1 MNALHGHFTGIGGAV
16 VVGLIAFSACFL
28 VLGGL
33 ALIIYG
39 IKYMAKVGER
49 GSGQPSAPAKQ
60 QAAQPAQASTA
71 AAVRDTAQ
79 NAVGTALAG
88 SMLAGSTLAGST
100 LAGPA
105 QETIAA
111 ITGAVLAARGGKAFS
126 IRTVTQMG
134 TARRSGSGGERRGA
148 WETAGLLENLGELE
162 RTWNAPA

>member
-1 MNALHGHFTGIGGAV
+1 MNAIHGHFTGVGGAV

-33 ALIIYG
+33 ALIIYA
-39 IKYMAKVGER
+39 IKYMAKVGDR
-49 GSGQPSAPAKQ
+49 GDGQGTAPAKQ
-60 QAAQPAQASTA
+60 QPAQTAHITPAAQSIAQTS
-71 AAVRDTAQ
+71 
-79 NAVGTALAG
+79 
-88 SMLAGSTLAGST
+88 AGSTLAGT
-100 LAGPA
+100 APAGGA

-134 TARRSGSGGERRGA
+134 TGNRSGNGRDRRGA

>member
-49 GSGQPSAPAKQ
+49 GDGQGTAPAKQ
-60 QAAQPAQASTA
+60 QPAQPAQAISA
-71 AAVRDTAQ
+71 APVARAVAQ
-79 NAVGTALAG
+79 TP
-88 SMLAGSTLAGST
+88 AGSTLAG
-100 LAGPA
+100 GA

-126 IRTVTQMG
+126 IRTIAQLG
-134 TARRSGSGGERRGA
+134 TGNRSGNGRDRRGA

>member
-1 MNALHGHFTGIGGAV
+1 MNPIHGHFTGIGGAI

-49 GSGQPSAPAKQ
+49 GDGQGTAPAKQ
-60 QAAQPAQASTA
+60 QPARQAQASTA
-71 AAVRDTAQ
+71 APVAQAVAQ
-79 NAVGTALAG
+79 TPAG
-88 SMLAGSTLAGST
+88 S
-100 LAGPA
+100 A

-126 IRTVTQMG
+126 IRTIAQLG
-134 TARRSGSGGERRGA
+134 TGNRNGRSGDRRGA

>member
-1 MNALHGHFTGIGGAV
+1 MNPIHGHFTGIGGAV
-16 VVGLIAFSACFL
+16 VVSLIAFSACFL

-49 GSGQPSAPAKQ
+49 RDGQGAAPAKQ
-60 QAAQPAQASTA
+60 QQPAQTSSAPVA
-71 AAVRDTAQ
+71 RAVAQ
-79 NAVGTALAG
+79 TP
-88 SMLAGSTLAGST
+88 AGSTLAGT
-100 LAGPA
+100 A

-126 IRTVTQMG
+126 IRTIAQLG
-134 TARRSGSGGERRGA
+134 TGNRSGNGRDRRGA

>member
-1 MNALHGHFTGIGGAV
+1 MNAIHGHFTGLGGAI

-49 GSGQPSAPAKQ
+49 GDGQGTAPAKQ
-60 QAAQPAQASTA
+60 QPAQPAQATSA
-71 AAVRDTAQ
+71 APVARAVAQ
-79 NAVGTALAG
+79 TP
-88 SMLAGSTLAGST
+88 AGSTLAGT
-100 LAGPA
+100 A

-126 IRTVTQMG
+126 IRTIAQLG
-134 TARRSGSGGERRGA
+134 TGNRSGNGRDRRGA

>member
-1 MNALHGHFTGIGGAV
+1 MNPIHGHFTGIGGAV
-16 VVGLIAFSACFL
+16 VVSLIAFSACFL

-49 GSGQPSAPAKQ
+49 RDGQGAAPAKQ
-60 QAAQPAQASTA
+60 QQPAQTSSAPVA
-71 AAVRDTAQ
+71 RAVAQ
-79 NAVGTALAG
+79 TPAGT
-88 SMLAGSTLAGST
+88 
-100 LAGPA
+100 A

-126 IRTVTQMG
+126 IRTIAQLG
-134 TARRSGSGGERRGA
+134 TGNRNGRSGDRRGA

>member
-1 MNALHGHFTGIGGAV
+1 MNPIHGHFTGIGGAV
-16 VVGLIAFSACFL
+16 VVSLIAFSACFL

-49 GSGQPSAPAKQ
+49 RDGQGAAPAKQ
-60 QAAQPAQASTA
+60 QQPAQTSSAPVA
-71 AAVRDTAQ
+71 RAVAQ
-79 NAVGTALAG
+79 TP
-88 SMLAGSTLAGST
+88 AGSTLAGST
-100 LAGPA
+100 LAGTA

-126 IRTVTQMG
+126 IRTVTQLG
-134 TARRSGSGGERRGA
+134 TGNRSGNGRDRRGA

>member
-1 MNALHGHFTGIGGAV
+1 MNAIHGHFTGIGGAV

-49 GSGQPSAPAKQ
+49 RDGQGAAPAKQ
-60 QAAQPAQASTA
+60 QQPAQTSSAPVA
-71 AAVRDTAQ
+71 RAVAQ
-79 NAVGTALAG
+79 TPAGT
-88 SMLAGSTLAGST
+88 
-100 LAGPA
+100 A

-134 TARRSGSGGERRGA
+134 TARRSGSGGERSGA

>member
-1 MNALHGHFTGIGGAV
+1 MNAIHGHFTGIGGAV

-39 IKYMAKVGER
+39 IKYMAKVGNR
-49 GSGQPSAPAKQ
+49 GDGQGTAPAKQ
-60 QAAQPAQASTA
+60 QQPAQPAQTSSA
-71 AAVRDTAQ
+71 APVARNNAQ
-79 NAVGTALAG
+79 
-88 SMLAGSTLAGST
+88 LAGSTLAGT
-100 LAGPA
+100 APAGGA

-134 TARRSGSGGERRGA
+134 TGNRSGNGKDRRGA

>member
-1 MNALHGHFTGIGGAV
+1 MNPIHGHFTGIGGAV
-16 VVGLIAFSACFL
+16 VVSLIAFSACFL

-49 GSGQPSAPAKQ
+49 GDGQGTAPAKQ
-60 QAAQPAQASTA
+60 QPVQPAQASSA
-71 AAVRDTAQ
+71 APVARAVAQ
-79 NAVGTALAG
+79 PP
-88 SMLAGSTLAGST
+88 AGSTLAGT
-100 LAGPA
+100 A

-126 IRTVTQMG
+126 IRTIAQLG
-134 TARRSGSGGERRGA
+134 TGNRSGRSGDRRGA

>member
-1 MNALHGHFTGIGGAV
+1 MNPIHGHFTGIGGAI

-49 GSGQPSAPAKQ
+49 GDGQGTAPAKQ
-60 QAAQPAQASTA
+60 QPARQAQASTA
-71 AAVRDTAQ
+71 APVAQAVAQ
-79 NAVGTALAG
+79 TPAG
-88 SMLAGSTLAGST
+88 S
-100 LAGPA
+100 A

-126 IRTVTQMG
+126 IRTIAQLG
-134 TARRSGSGGERRGA
+134 TGNRSGNGRDRRGA

>member
-1 MNALHGHFTGIGGAV
+1 MNPIHGHFTGIGGAI

-49 GSGQPSAPAKQ
+49 GDGQGTAPAKQ
-60 QAAQPAQASTA
+60 QPAQASSA
-71 AAVRDTAQ
+71 APVARAVAQ
-79 NAVGTALAG
+79 PP
-88 SMLAGSTLAGST
+88 AGSTLAGT
-100 LAGPA
+100 A

-126 IRTVTQMG
+126 IRTIAQLG
-134 TARRSGSGGERRGA
+134 TGNRSGNGRDRRGA

>member
-1 MNALHGHFTGIGGAV
+1 MNPIHGHCTGIGGAV
-16 VVGLIAFSACFL
+16 VVSLIAFSACFL

-49 GSGQPSAPAKQ
+49 RDGQGAAPAKQ
-60 QAAQPAQASTA
+60 QQPAQTSSAPVA
-71 AAVRDTAQ
+71 RAVAQ
-79 NAVGTALAG
+79 TPAGT
-88 SMLAGSTLAGST
+88 
-100 LAGPA
+100 A

-126 IRTVTQMG
+126 IRTVTQLG
-134 TARRSGSGGERRGA
+134 TGNRSGDGRDRRGA

>member
-1 MNALHGHFTGIGGAV
+1 MNAIHGHFTGIGGAV

-39 IKYMAKVGER
+39 IKYMAKVGNR
-49 GSGQPSAPAKQ
+49 GDGQGTAPAKQ
-60 QAAQPAQASTA
+60 QPARQAQASTA
-71 AAVRDTAQ
+71 APVAQAVAQ
-79 NAVGTALAG
+79 TPAG
-88 SMLAGSTLAGST
+88 S
-100 LAGPA
+100 A

-134 TARRSGSGGERRGA
+134 TGNRSGNGKDRRGA

>member
-1 MNALHGHFTGIGGAV
+1 MNPIHGHFTGIGGAI

-49 GSGQPSAPAKQ
+49 RDGQGAAPAKQ
-60 QAAQPAQASTA
+60 QQPAQTSSAPVA
-71 AAVRDTAQ
+71 RAVAQ
-79 NAVGTALAG
+79 TP
-88 SMLAGSTLAGST
+88 AGSTLAGST
-100 LAGPA
+100 LAGTA

-126 IRTVTQMG
+126 IRTIAQLG
-134 TARRSGSGGERRGA
+134 TGNRSGRSGDRRGA

>member
-1 MNALHGHFTGIGGAV
+1 MNPIHGHFTGIGGAI

-49 GSGQPSAPAKQ
+49 RDGQGAAPAKQ
-60 QAAQPAQASTA
+60 QQPAQTSSAPVA
-71 AAVRDTAQ
+71 RAVAQ
-79 NAVGTALAG
+79 TPAGT
-88 SMLAGSTLAGST
+88 
-100 LAGPA
+100 A

-126 IRTVTQMG
+126 IRTIAQLG
-134 TARRSGSGGERRGA
+134 TGNRNGRSGDRRGA

>member
-1 MNALHGHFTGIGGAV
+1 MNAIHGHFTGIGGAV

-49 GSGQPSAPAKQ
+49 RDGQGAAPAKQ
-60 QAAQPAQASTA
+60 QQPAQTSSAPVA
-71 AAVRDTAQ
+71 RAVAQ
-79 NAVGTALAG
+79 TPAGT
-88 SMLAGSTLAGST
+88 
-100 LAGPA
+100 A

-126 IRTVTQMG
+126 IRTIAQLG
-134 TARRSGSGGERRGA
+134 TGNRSGNGRDRRGA

>member
-1 MNALHGHFTGIGGAV
+1 MNPIHGHFTGIGGAI

-39 IKYMAKVGER
+39 IKYMAKVGNR
-49 GSGQPSAPAKQ
+49 GDGQGTAPAKQ
-60 QAAQPAQASTA
+60 QQPAQPAQTSSA
-71 AAVRDTAQ
+71 APVARNNAQ
-79 NAVGTALAG
+79 
-88 SMLAGSTLAGST
+88 LAGSTLAGT
-100 LAGPA
+100 A

-134 TARRSGSGGERRGA
+134 TGNRSGNGRDRRGA

>member
-1 MNALHGHFTGIGGAV
+1 MNPIHGHFTGIGGAI

-39 IKYMAKVGER
+39 IKYMAKVGNR
-49 GSGQPSAPAKQ
+49 GDGQGTAPAKQ
-60 QAAQPAQASTA
+60 QQPAQPAQTSSA
-71 AAVRDTAQ
+71 APVARNNAQ
-79 NAVGTALAG
+79 
-88 SMLAGSTLAGST
+88 LAGST
-100 LAGPA
+100 

-134 TARRSGSGGERRGA
+134 TGNRSGNGRDRRGA

>member
-1 MNALHGHFTGIGGAV
+1 MNAIHGHFTGIGGAV

-49 GSGQPSAPAKQ
+49 RDGQGAAPAKQ
-60 QAAQPAQASTA
+60 QQPAQTSSAPVA
-71 AAVRDTAQ
+71 RAVAQ
-79 NAVGTALAG
+79 TPAGT
-88 SMLAGSTLAGST
+88 
-100 LAGPA
+100 A

-126 IRTVTQMG
+126 IRTIAQLG
-134 TARRSGSGGERRGA
+134 TGNRSGNGRDRRGA

-162 RTWNAPA
+162 LTWNAPA

>member
-1 MNALHGHFTGIGGAV
+1 MNALHGHFTGIGGAI

-49 GSGQPSAPAKQ
+49 GDGQGGAPVKQ
-60 QAAQPAQASTA
+60 QPARPAQATSTA
-71 AAVRDTAQ
+71 PVARAVAQ
-79 NAVGTALAG
+79 TPAGT
-88 SMLAGSTLAGST
+88 
-100 LAGPA
+100 A

-134 TARRSGSGGERRGA
+134 TANRSGRVGDRRGA

>member
-1 MNALHGHFTGIGGAV
+1 MNPIHGHFTGIGGAV
-16 VVGLIAFSACFL
+16 VVSLIAFSACFL

-49 GSGQPSAPAKQ
+49 RDGQGASPAKQ
-60 QAAQPAQASTA
+60 QHPAQTSSAPVA
-71 AAVRDTAQ
+71 RAVAQ
-79 NAVGTALAG
+79 TPAGT
-88 SMLAGSTLAGST
+88 
-100 LAGPA
+100 A

-126 IRTVTQMG
+126 IRTIAQLG
-134 TARRSGSGGERRGA
+134 TGNRSGNGRDRRGA

>member
-1 MNALHGHFTGIGGAV
+1 MNPIHGHFTGIGGAV
-16 VVGLIAFSACFL
+16 VVSLIAFSACFL

-49 GSGQPSAPAKQ
+49 RDGQGAAPAKQ
-60 QAAQPAQASTA
+60 QQPAQTSSAPVA
-71 AAVRDTAQ
+71 RAVAQ
-79 NAVGTALAG
+79 TPAGT
-88 SMLAGSTLAGST
+88 
-100 LAGPA
+100 A

-126 IRTVTQMG
+126 IRTVTQLG
-134 TARRSGSGGERRGA
+134 TGNRSGNGRDRRGA

>member
-1 MNALHGHFTGIGGAV
+1 MNAIHGHFTGLGGAI

-49 GSGQPSAPAKQ
+49 GDGQGTAPAKQ
-60 QAAQPAQASTA
+60 QPAQASSA
-71 AAVRDTAQ
+71 APVARAVAQ
-79 NAVGTALAG
+79 PP
-88 SMLAGSTLAGST
+88 AGSTLAGT
-100 LAGPA
+100 A

-126 IRTVTQMG
+126 IRTIAQLG
-134 TARRSGSGGERRGA
+134 TGNRSGNGRDRRGA

>member
-71 AAVRDTAQ
+71 AAAVRDTAQ
-79 NAVGTALAG
+79 NAVGTAPA
-88 SMLAGSTLAGST
+88 SA
-100 LAGPA
+100 A

>member
-71 AAVRDTAQ
+71 AAAVRDTAQ

-88 SMLAGSTLAGST
+88 SM

-134 TARRSGSGGERRGA
+134 TARRSGSGGERSGA

>member
-1 MNALHGHFTGIGGAV
+1 MNAIHGHFTGIGGAV

-39 IKYMAKVGER
+39 IKYMAKVGNR
-49 GSGQPSAPAKQ
+49 GDGQGTAPAK
-60 QAAQPAQASTA
+60 PAQTSSA
-71 AAVRDTAQ
+71 APVARNNAQ
-79 NAVGTALAG
+79 
-88 SMLAGSTLAGST
+88 LAGSTLAGST
-100 LAGPA
+100 

-134 TARRSGSGGERRGA
+134 TGNRSGNGKDRRGA

>member
-1 MNALHGHFTGIGGAV
+1 MNPIHGHFTGIGGAV
-16 VVGLIAFSACFL
+16 VVSLIAFSACFL

-49 GSGQPSAPAKQ
+49 RDGQGAAPAKQ
-60 QAAQPAQASTA
+60 QQPAQTSSAPVA
-71 AAVRDTAQ
+71 RAVAQ
-79 NAVGTALAG
+79 TPAGT
-88 SMLAGSTLAGST
+88 
-100 LAGPA
+100 A

-126 IRTVTQMG
+126 IRTIAQLG
-134 TARRSGSGGERRGA
+134 TGNRSGNGRDRRGA

>member
-1 MNALHGHFTGIGGAV
+1 MNPIHGHFTGIGGAV
-16 VVGLIAFSACFL
+16 VVSLIAFSACFL

-49 GSGQPSAPAKQ
+49 RDGQGAAPAKQ
-60 QAAQPAQASTA
+60 QQPAQTSSAPVA
-71 AAVRDTAQ
+71 RAVAQ
-79 NAVGTALAG
+79 PP
-88 SMLAGSTLAGST
+88 AGSTLAGT
-100 LAGPA
+100 A

-126 IRTVTQMG
+126 IRTVTQLG
-134 TARRSGSGGERRGA
+134 TGNRSGNGRDRRGA

>member
-1 MNALHGHFTGIGGAV
+1 MNAIHGHFTGIGGAV

-39 IKYMAKVGER
+39 IKYMAKVGDR
-49 GSGQPSAPAKQ
+49 GDGQGTAPAKQ
-60 QAAQPAQASTA
+60 QPAQPAQTSSA
-71 AAVRDTAQ
+71 APVARNNAQ
-79 NAVGTALAG
+79 
-88 SMLAGSTLAGST
+88 LAGSTLAGST
-100 LAGPA
+100 

-126 IRTVTQMG
+126 IRTVTPAG
-134 TARRSGSGGERRGA
+134 TGNRSGNGKDRRGA

>member
-49 GSGQPSAPAKQ
+49 RDGQGAAPAKQ
-60 QAAQPAQASTA
+60 QQPAQTSSAPVA
-71 AAVRDTAQ
+71 RAVAQ
-79 NAVGTALAG
+79 TP
-88 SMLAGSTLAGST
+88 AGSTLAGT
-100 LAGPA
+100 A

-126 IRTVTQMG
+126 IRTVTQLG
-134 TARRSGSGGERRGA
+134 TGNRSGNGRDRRGA

>member
-1 MNALHGHFTGIGGAV
+1 MNPIHGHFTGLGGAI

-49 GSGQPSAPAKQ
+49 GDGQGTAPAKQ
-60 QAAQPAQASTA
+60 QPAQASSA
-71 AAVRDTAQ
+71 APVARAVAQ
-79 NAVGTALAG
+79 PP
-88 SMLAGSTLAGST
+88 AGSTLAGT
-100 LAGPA
+100 A

-126 IRTVTQMG
+126 IRTIAQLG
-134 TARRSGSGGERRGA
+134 TGNRSGRSGDRRGA

>member
-1 MNALHGHFTGIGGAV
+1 MNPIHGHFTGIGGAV
-16 VVGLIAFSACFL
+16 VVSLIAFSACFL

-49 GSGQPSAPAKQ
+49 RDGQGAAPAKQ
-60 QAAQPAQASTA
+60 QQPAQTSSAPVA
-71 AAVRDTAQ
+71 RAVAQ
-79 NAVGTALAG
+79 TPAGT
-88 SMLAGSTLAGST
+88 
-100 LAGPA
+100 A

-126 IRTVTQMG
+126 IRTGTQLG
-134 TARRSGSGGERRGA
+134 TGNRSGNGRDRRGA

>member
-1 MNALHGHFTGIGGAV
+1 MNAIHGHFTGIGGAV

-39 IKYMAKVGER
+39 IKYMAKVGNR
-49 GSGQPSAPAKQ
+49 GDGQGTAPAKQ
-60 QAAQPAQASTA
+60 QPAQPAQTSSA
-71 AAVRDTAQ
+71 APVARNNAQ
-79 NAVGTALAG
+79 
-88 SMLAGSTLAGST
+88 LAGSTLAGST
-100 LAGPA
+100 

-126 IRTVTQMG
+126 IRTIAQLG
-134 TARRSGSGGERRGA
+134 TGNRSGRSGDRRGA

>member
-1 MNALHGHFTGIGGAV
+1 MNAIHGHFTGLGGAI

-49 GSGQPSAPAKQ
+49 GDGQGTAPAKQ
-60 QAAQPAQASTA
+60 QPAHPAQASSA
-71 AAVRDTAQ
+71 APVARAVAQ
-79 NAVGTALAG
+79 TP
-88 SMLAGSTLAGST
+88 AGSTLAGT
-100 LAGPA
+100 A

-126 IRTVTQMG
+126 IRTIAQLG
-134 TARRSGSGGERRGA
+134 TGNRSGNGRDRRGA

>member
-1 MNALHGHFTGIGGAV
+1 MNAIHGHFTGIGGAV

-49 GSGQPSAPAKQ
+49 RDGQGAAPAKQ
-60 QAAQPAQASTA
+60 QQPAQTSSAPVA
-71 AAVRDTAQ
+71 RAVAQ
-79 NAVGTALAG
+79 TPAGT
-88 SMLAGSTLAGST
+88 
-100 LAGPA
+100 A

-134 TARRSGSGGERRGA
+134 TGNRSGNGRDRRGA

>member
-1 MNALHGHFTGIGGAV
+1 MNPIHGHFTGIGGAI

-49 GSGQPSAPAKQ
+49 RDGQGAAPAKQ
-60 QAAQPAQASTA
+60 QQPAQTSSAPVA
-71 AAVRDTAQ
+71 RAVAQ
-79 NAVGTALAG
+79 TPAGT
-88 SMLAGSTLAGST
+88 
-100 LAGPA
+100 A

-126 IRTVTQMG
+126 IRTVTQLG
-134 TARRSGSGGERRGA
+134 TGNRSGNGRDRRGA